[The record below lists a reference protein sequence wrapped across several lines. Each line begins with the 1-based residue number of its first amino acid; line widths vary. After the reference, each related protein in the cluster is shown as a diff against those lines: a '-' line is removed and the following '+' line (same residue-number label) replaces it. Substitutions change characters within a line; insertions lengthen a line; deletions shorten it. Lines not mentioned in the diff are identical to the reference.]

1 MPPAKLGMNPT
12 SLNFIVFLSIGLAL
26 LLLLGI
32 AMYVIHRLSRRQG
45 SRRLSPSDE
54 SQSASW
60 PTPPGVLVEMVSRLK
75 RQDQELDTLRREA
88 RRRDQDSLRISRNLL
103 SHLPSGVIFFDRQAI
118 VQQANP
124 AARAALGFASPQGLR
139 AAELFRSAEVREADG
154 SVLGQAAMLVQ
165 QALAT
170 GQALQR
176 KELDYQTPAG
186 EQRRLGLTFSPVAA
200 AALGPGRVR
209 EEDLGL
215 ICLLTDL
222 TAIRALE
229 SELRRRQ
236 NLASL
241 GEMAA
246 GIAHEFKN
254 ALATISGYAQM
265 LTAGLAGNPGSSDQ
279 RLYADRILE
288 QTAALSQMV
297 GEFLLFARPLDAHLE
312 PVALVPLLRECI
324 EELQGQDWPGVEF
337 TLICDLE
344 PHPTESFCR
353 ILADPVLLKR
363 VWLNLLRNGA
373 EAIMES
379 AHPERKGVVSVRVA
393 TDAVAARVSIAD
405 TGSGVPSDLADK
417 IFIPFFT
424 TKSSGSGLGLAV
436 VYKITA
442 AHHGTVSLAS
452 SAGGAMFTVT
462 MPLAERVAS
471 EFAGAGR
478 PAS

>member
-1 MPPAKLGMNPT
+1 MSPT
-12 SLNFIVFLSIGLAL
+12 SLNLIVFVSIGLAL
-26 LLLLGI
+26 LCLLGI
-32 AMYVIHRLSRRQG
+32 AMYVIHRLSRRAD
-45 SRRLSPSDE
+45 SRRTSPGAE
-54 SQSASW
+54 SHGAAW

-75 RQDQELDTLRREA
+75 RQDQELEVLRREA

-154 SVLGQAAMLVQ
+154 SLLGPAAVLVQ
-165 QALAT
+165 QALSS

-186 EQRRLGLTFSPVAA
+186 EVRRLGLTFSPVAA
-200 AALGPGRVR
+200 AALGPAHIR

-229 SELRRRQ
+229 GELQRRQ

-265 LTAGLAGNPGSSDQ
+265 LTAGLAASPAASDQ

-312 PVALVPLLRECI
+312 PVALYPLLRECL
-324 EELQGQDWPGVEF
+324 EELQGQEWPGVEF
-337 TLICDLE
+337 TFANGGE
-344 PHPTESFCR
+344 PQPSDSSCR
-353 ILADPVLLKR
+353 IMADPVLIKR

-373 EAIMES
+373 EAIME
-379 AHPERKGVVSVRVA
+379 AARPDRKGEVTVRVA
-393 TDAVAARVSIAD
+393 TDAMAAHVSIAD

-424 TKSSGSGLGLAV
+424 TKSSGSGLGLSV

-442 AHHGTVSLAS
+442 AHHGTVSLAGT
-452 SAGGAMFTVT
+452 AGGAIFTVT
-462 MPLAERVAS
+462 LPLAERALN
-471 EFAGAGR
+471 AAAGGAGH